1 MAILTGRN
9 GLVKYDPA
17 GTTPVE
23 IISINAFTISWKTD
37 KQDVSCFGDP
47 NRVYVPGLP
56 NVQGTVGGF
65 WNSADVTLFEA
76 ALADVPGMLE
86 LTPNDTEPTFKFSGL
101 AYLDADLDCKV
112 DGAPTVSGTWMAAGP
127 WTMATGAGVL
137 LGPQGRHRTAVDQ
150 ARPAA

>member
-17 GTTPVE
+17 GITPVE

-56 NVQGTVGGF
+56 SVQGDVSGF
-65 WNSADVTLFEA
+65 WNSEDVTLFEA

-112 DGAPTVSGTWMAAGP
+112 DGAPTVKGTWMAAGP
-127 WTMATGAGVL
+127 WTMATGVTTFGARAG
-137 LGPQGRHRTAVDQ
+137 RRSSSAI
-150 ARPAA
+150 APAA